1 MEKELIIKQEGDLT
15 RLTLNRPETRNA
27 LNATLVEELI
37 SAVDEAVCEGSKLL
51 VLSGNGKSFCAG
63 FDLSDI
69 KAISEAELIRRLI
82 RIEILLQK
90 VHHAPVAILAMAHG
104 AAFGAGAD
112 LVVACG
118 CRIASPNTRFRMP
131 GLGFG
136 VVLGTRRLANTVGS
150 GAAREVLEGL
160 KTIEAPHALKI
171 NLLTAIVAKSGWETV
186 VDDELHTAKILSPSA
201 KATMLREIIEDTRD
215 RDLAVL
221 VRSLTAPGLKARIA
235 EFVQGEKGN

>member
-1 MEKELIIKQEGDLT
+1 MQKELIVKREEDLI
-15 RLTLNRPETRNA
+15 RLTLNRPDSRNA
-27 LNATLVEELI
+27 LNATLVEALI
-37 SAVDEAVCEGSKLL
+37 SAVDDAVSEGSSLL

-63 FDLSDI
+63 FDLSNI
-69 KAISEAELIRRLI
+69 EETSEAELIRRLI
-82 RIEILLQK
+82 RIEILLQM
-90 VHHAPVAILAMAHG
+90 VHHAPVATLAMAHG

-118 CRIASPNTRFRMP
+118 RRIASPDTRFRMP

-136 VVLGTRRLANTVGS
+136 VILGTRRLANTVGS

-160 KTIEAPHALKI
+160 KTIEASHALEI
-171 NLLTAIVAKSGWETV
+171 NLLTAIVDKNDWEAV
-186 VDDELHTAKILSPSA
+186 VDDALHTATILSPSA

-235 EFVQGEKGN
+235 EFVQGGKGN